1 MANLDRIP
9 EVDILA
15 EINRLILKHGEKKVK
30 ETLRLYLG
38 EIINSTQPSIVTET
52 EDLWFRSKEN
62 AEAHMASLI
71 NNGEVPKENVKLITD
86 HEMPYLGYNYCVRIE
101 REVIK

>member
-1 MANLDRIP
+1 MANLDSIP

-52 EDLWFRSKEN
+52 EDLWFKSKEQ

-71 NNGEVPKENVKLITD
+71 NNGDKDEFYVDTYEKTKNE
-86 HEMPYLGYNYCVRIE
+86 C
-101 REVIK
+101 IKGED